1 MSNRLKNIYVAA
13 ILTLL
18 YAPLAVMIA
27 QSFNASKYR
36 GNWTNFTL
44 DWYATLFDSKDIFDA
59 LSNTLSIGLL
69 AATISTVL
77 GIITCVALQ
86 GMSRRTR
93 AGLMSVANVPLLNAD
108 IVTGISLMLLF
119 LAMGLRLGY
128 GSILLAHIVFCL
140 PYVMLCI
147 MPRLMTLNQNLYEA
161 ALDLGASPFQ
171 AFRLVVLPELKPSI
185 AAGFL
190 LAFTMSADDFI
201 ITHFTKGAGIYTL
214 PTKIYA
220 ELKLGVHPEIYA
232 LSTLMF
238 AAVLVLVFLIYINR
252 KFIANVRKENLL

>member
-1 MSNRLKNIYVAA
+1 
-13 ILTLL
+13 
-18 YAPLAVMIA
+18 MIA
-27 QSFNASKYR
+27 QSFNASRYR
-36 GNWTNFTL
+36 GHWTGFTL
-44 DWYATLFDSKDIFDA
+44 DWYSSLFESEEIFAA

-69 AATISTVL
+69 AASIATVVGL
-77 GIITCVALQ
+77 ITCLALH
-86 GMSRRTR
+86 GMRRRTR
-93 AGLMSVANVPLLNAD
+93 AALMSVANIPMLNAD

-119 LAMGLRLGY
+119 LAMGMRLGY
-128 GSILLAHIVFCL
+128 GSILLAHIFSL

-201 ITHFTKGAGIYTL
+201 ITHFTKGAGIDTL
-214 PTKIYA
+214 PTEIYA
-220 ELKLGVHPEIYA
+220 ELKLGVHPEMYA
-232 LSTLMF
+232 LSTLVF
-238 AAVLVLVFLIYINR
+238 LAVITFVFLIFINR
-252 KFIANVRKENLL
+252 KFMSGIRKENLL

>member
-1 MSNRLKNIYVAA
+1 MINRLKHIYVAA

-18 YAPLAVMIA
+18 YAPIVVMVA

-36 GNWTNFTL
+36 GYWTGFTL
-44 DWYATLFDSKDIFDA
+44 DWYGSLFESEEIFEA
-59 LSNTLSIGLL
+59 LSNTLSIGLS
-69 AATISTVL
+69 AATIATVL
-77 GIITCVALQ
+77 GLLTCIALQ
-86 GMSRRTR
+86 GMRRRTR
-93 AGLMSVANVPLLNAD
+93 AALMSVANVPLLNAD

-119 LAMGLRLGY
+119 WAMGLRLGY

-147 MPRLMTLNQNLYEA
+147 MPRLMTLNQSPYEA

-190 LAFTMSADDFI
+190 LAFSMSADDFI
-201 ITHFTKGAGIYTL
+201 ITHFTKGAGVYTL

-220 ELKLGVHPEIYA
+220 ELKLGVHPEMYA
-232 LSTLMF
+232 LSALMF
-238 AAVLVLVFLIYINR
+238 AAVFLLVFLIYINR
-252 KFIANVRKENLL
+252 KYMSHLRKESLI

>member
-1 MSNRLKNIYVAA
+1 MSTRLKHIYVAV

-18 YAPLAVMIA
+18 YAPIAVMIA
-27 QSFNASKYR
+27 QSFNASRYR
-36 GNWTNFTL
+36 GHWTGFTL
-44 DWYATLFDSKDIFDA
+44 DWYSSLFESEEIFAA

-69 AATISTVL
+69 AASIATVVGL
-77 GIITCVALQ
+77 ITCLALH
-86 GMSRRTR
+86 GMRRRTR
-93 AGLMSVANVPLLNAD
+93 AALMSVANIPMLNAD

-119 LAMGLRLGY
+119 LAMGMRLGY
-128 GSILLAHIVFCL
+128 GSILLAHIIFSL

-201 ITHFTKGAGIYTL
+201 ITHFTKGAGIDTL
-214 PTKIYA
+214 PTEIYA
-220 ELKLGVHPEIYA
+220 ELKLGVHPEMYA
-232 LSTLMF
+232 LSTLVF
-238 AAVLVLVFLIYINR
+238 LAVITFVFLIFINR
-252 KFIANVRKENLL
+252 KFMSGIRKENLL

>member
-1 MSNRLKNIYVAA
+1 MINRLKHIYVAA

-18 YAPLAVMIA
+18 YAPIVVMIA

-36 GNWTNFTL
+36 GYWTGFTL
-44 DWYATLFDSKDIFDA
+44 DWYGSLFESEEIFEA
-59 LSNTLSIGLL
+59 LSNTLSIGLS
-69 AATISTVL
+69 AATIATVL
-77 GIITCVALQ
+77 GLLTCIALQ
-86 GMSRRTR
+86 GMRRRTR
-93 AGLMSVANVPLLNAD
+93 AALMSVANVPLLNAD

-119 LAMGLRLGY
+119 LAMGIRLGY

-147 MPRLMTLNQNLYEA
+147 MPRLMTLNQSPYEA

-201 ITHFTKGAGIYTL
+201 ITHFTKGAGVYTL

-220 ELKLGVHPEIYA
+220 ELKLGVHPEMYA
-232 LSTLMF
+232 LSALMF
-238 AAVLVLVFLIYINR
+238 AAVFLLVFLIYINR
-252 KFIANVRKENLL
+252 KYMSHLRKESLI